1 MSLNRKTCFLPQE
14 QFDKIKS
21 QYVKFNDPWQ
31 VDEIE
36 ELKSMSADGVP
47 LSEISTQL
55 QRTANSI
62 RMKLKSLG
70 LYTPRDV
77 PRPWT
82 PEDEAEL
89 IKMYSD
95 GAPFQEIASHFDRT
109 EKAVISRLVKLRMDL
124 FNNQSPTL

>member
-1 MSLNRKTCFLPQE
+1 MSLNRKTCFLPQD

-21 QYVKFNDPWQ
+21 QYAKFNDPWQ

-47 LSEISTQL
+47 LNEISTQL
-55 QRTANSI
+55 QRTASSI

-82 PEDEAEL
+82 PEDESEL

-124 FNNQSPTL
+124 FNNQPPAL